1 MSTIKK
7 DSTGKHPTF
16 EYHIEIQDCLFHCFE
31 TYVAGNDPSFIT
43 YKNNKMMQNAERR
56 TLFGIIYVMNVKF

>member
-16 EYHIEIQDCLFHCFE
+16 EYHIKIQDCLFHRFE
-31 TYVAGNDPSFIT
+31 TYVAGNCSVLP
-43 YKNNKMMQNAERR
+43 YKQG
-56 TLFGIIYVMNVKF
+56 FGGLCLHPNL